1 MLNRK
6 PKESEEESSAVVYQT
21 LALFII
27 LLSFFVILNS
37 ISTFEKQ
44 KAVSIMQSIEEAFT
58 TKIFKD
64 DIAPS
69 QSPDALRLAGE
80 GQAVET
86 LEKLFKSSFPQLTE
100 VRTDT
105 ARGRFYAELPL
116 SELENII
123 ADFVQRKENATDN
136 APPENFFEYV
146 LDIYKRNNAT
156 LRLEFYILSD
166 TPLDKIDST
175 NLLEQRLFLSDAA
188 ATFGRAGLPP
198 QNLSIGFEE
207 GETGMA
213 RLIIS
218 NAFTYNPASPTTE
231 GDTQ

>member
-6 PKESEEESSAVVYQT
+6 PKENEEESSAVVYQT

-64 DIAPS
+64 YIAPS
-69 QSPDALRLAGE
+69 QTPDALRLAGE

-116 SELENII
+116 TKLEKII
-123 ADFVQRKENATDN
+123 TDFVQRQGSVVDN

-146 LDIYKRNNAT
+146 LDIYKSNNAT

-166 TPLDKIDST
+166 APLTKMEST
-175 NLLEQRLFLSDAA
+175 NLLAQRLFLSDTAA
-188 ATFGRAGLPP
+188 SFGRAGLPP

-207 GETGMA
+207 GTTGMA
-213 RLIIS
+213 RLIIN
-218 NAFTYNPASPTTE
+218 NAFTYNPAAPTAE
-231 GDTQ
+231 GGAQ

>member
-6 PKESEEESSAVVYQT
+6 PKENEEESSAVVYQT

-69 QSPDALRLAGE
+69 QTPDALRLAGE

-116 SELENII
+116 TKLEKII
-123 ADFVQRKENATDN
+123 TEFVQRQGSVVDN

-146 LDIYKRNNAT
+146 LDIYKSNK
-156 LRLEFYILSD
+156 
-166 TPLDKIDST
+166 DK
-175 NLLEQRLFLSDAA
+175 R
-188 ATFGRAGLPP
+188 
-198 QNLSIGFEE
+198 
-207 GETGMA
+207 
-213 RLIIS
+213 
-218 NAFTYNPASPTTE
+218 
-231 GDTQ
+231 